1 MQFVFSV
8 ALSLPMSKHVQGETS
23 WWSLPGHLNGVTPF
37 CMVEDALT
45 RLSCLLVMLQLE
57 E

>member
-37 CMVEDALT
+37 CTVEDALT
-45 RLSCLLVMLQLE
+45 RLNCLLVMLQLE